1 MGNGI
6 LQKKRAFIGV
16 YGCQMNISDAER
28 MEGQLATLGYERT
41 EDMARADL
49 ILLNT
54 CCVRETAEDKVYGK
68 IGEIKHI
75 KRANPALIFGITGC
89 MAQKEGEALIRRAP
103 HIDFVLGTNKV
114 HELKATVR
122 RLESARRGPVVDVL
136 LGDAPLPE
144 NVPIER
150 TGRLSAWVPIMYGCN
165 NFCTYCIVPYVRGRE
180 HSRRPEDVVREVEE
194 AAAQGF
200 KEITLLGQNVNSYGK
215 DHKLAS
221 FAELLLMV
229 DAVKGVERVRY
240 MTSHPKDLSDAV
252 IDAVRQGRHICPH
265 FHLPVQHGSD
275 RILRAMNRV
284 YRKDAYRSLVERI
297 RAAVPDASL
306 TTDLIVGFP
315 GETEEDFGELLDFL
329 REIRYDA
336 AYTFLYS
343 KRSGTPAATMEAQV
357 EDSVKKERLHR
368 LMEVQNEIS
377 LEKNAALKGTVQEV
391 LAEGTSRTDED
402 VWTGRTGTN
411 KIVLWRKK
419 GQETEG
425 DIVRVRI
432 TQPQTWVLKGE
443 LQ

>member
-16 YGCQMNISDAER
+16 YGCQMNFSDAER

-315 GETEEDFGELLDFL
+315 GETEEDFEELLDFL

-391 LAEGTSRTDED
+391 LAEGPSRTDED

>member
-16 YGCQMNISDAER
+16 YGCQMNFSDAER

-377 LEKNAALKGTVQEV
+377 LGKNAALKGTVQEV
-391 LAEGTSRTDED
+391 LAEGPSRTDED